1 MEYLFTHLADEAK
14 LLREEA
20 QLLPPGDVR
29 DATIR
34 AARQA
39 IIALHLDKWANSPGL
54 QPPI

>member
-1 MEYLFTHLADEAK
+1 MEYQFAHLADEAK

-39 IIALHLDKWANSPGL
+39 IIALHLHDWVNSPGL
-54 QPPI
+54 RPPT

>member
-1 MEYLFTHLADEAK
+1 MEHHFTDLAAEAK
-14 LLREEA
+14 LLREEI

-39 IIALHLDKWANSPGL
+39 TITLYLDRWANSRGL
-54 QPPI
+54 QPPT